1 MARLPPPAEAAL
13 LLHAQLLLWWL
24 FRALGLEP
32 LGAVPGDL
40 FPFELTLGLAIG
52 AGYGLLLGTP
62 RYLAAPLYARG
73 TAVMAALFAIFTSP
87 ALLTQTP
94 VAHQTFGPAVALMV
108 LGLWAGL
115 STGWLKEL
123 RRLRRARAE
132 TLLRFSQA
140 AVDSSI
146 GVALRMLDA
155 ADVALGLRAD
165 RLDPQKKAILV
176 GRILALRRSAQGDP
190 DPRQLLVAV
199 DQLAAEMLSDG
210 GPWAPRDRS

>member
-13 LLHAQLLLWWL
+13 LLHAQLLLAWL
-24 FRALGLEP
+24 LRSLGVQP
-32 LGAVPGDL
+32 LGAVSGDL
-40 FPFELTLGLAIG
+40 FPYELTLGLAIG
-52 AGYGLLLGTP
+52 AGYGFLLGAP

-73 TAVMAALFAIFTSP
+73 TAVLAALFAIFTSP
-87 ALLTQTP
+87 ALLTNDP
-94 VAHQTFGPAVALMV
+94 VAHQQLGPGLALV
-108 LGLWAGL
+108 LLGLWAGL
-115 STGWLKEL
+115 STGWLREL

-165 RLDPQKKAILV
+165 RLDPHKKAILV
-176 GRILALRRSAQGDP
+176 GRILALRRSAERDP